1 MKTNKLFAYM
11 MMAAAVCACQKENA
25 AAPQAEGLFCTA
37 CIEQP
42 VAEDGTKAML
52 EDGVKVAF
60 QVNDKLR
67 VTEVT
72 VTNKKDI
79 KCTTGGS
86 SGAVFSWNTGL
97 AEADGYYA
105 VYKYQATVPAG
116 SGFGPVC
123 NLAKGAKKDGVQYQF
138 EAQSNVFP
146 IQYAV
151 TGGFDPNALG
161 MVGKAGSDKV
171 FRFSQM
177 TSLLKFELKKDGVA
191 KIVLASLPTAEDPAA
206 NIGGR
211 YSMQCLDEDNDGW
224 FDKFVAGLSAD
235 NEMPAIT
242 LLPPTGQTTFPQG
255 VYHIVTRPSR
265 NCKGGLSLTFHDS
278 DDAVLKTVSNTDA
291 VQLNRGKIRFLGS
304 FTW

>member
-1 MKTNKLFAYM
+1 MKTNRYFAYM
-11 MMAAAVCACQKENA
+11 IMAAAVCACQKENV
-25 AAPQAEGLFCTA
+25 AAPEAEGEFFTA

-42 VAEDGTKAML
+42 APETKAML

-60 QVNDKLR
+60 QLNDKLR
-67 VTEVT
+67 VTEST
-72 VTNKKDI
+72 FSNKKDV

-86 SGAVFSWNTGL
+86 SGAMFSWNTGL
-97 AEADGYYA
+97 AEAAGYYA

-116 SGFGPVC
+116 SGFGAVC
-123 NLAKGAKKDGVQYQF
+123 NLAKGAKKDGVQYEF

-146 IQYAV
+146 IQIAV
-151 TGGFDPNALG
+151 TGGFDPNVLG

-191 KIVLASLPTAEDPAA
+191 KIVLAALPTADAA
-206 NIGGR
+206 AEYIGGR

-224 FDKFVAGLSAD
+224 FDKLLAGMSAD
-235 NEMPAIT
+235 NQSSTIT
-242 LLPPTGQTTFPQG
+242 LLPPTGEATFPQG
-255 VYHIVTRPSR
+255 VYYIVTRPTR
-265 NCKGGLSLTFHDS
+265 NCKGGISLTFHGS
-278 DDAVLKTVSNTDA
+278 DDAVLKTVSNTEA